1 MQLASG
7 PTGPRNQLSPTDRLR
22 ASKVLVPPLAE
33 QRAVTEHIAQVNSA
47 IPRLIA
53 KIEMQIV
60 TLNEFRSALITNAVT
75 GKIDVCNVAKNKAV
89 A

>member
-1 MQLASG
+1 
-7 PTGPRNQLSPTDRLR
+7 
-22 ASKVLVPPLAE
+22 VLVPPLAE